1 MLLDEISKENKIFKL
16 VIDFVIL
23 IFGTYI
29 ISFGIKWV
37 TKKEQSK
44 IEKILIDEEDKR
56 VKKII
61 LDELK
66 KQPGSH
72 ALDDKL
78 IELYRMDAEK
88 NTRKAIDDEVARRV
102 RGLKK

>member
-1 MLLDEISKENKIFKL
+1 MKKLIHLAIFLPAILVMGCEKTESDIRDEVTREIMAVKEA
-16 VIDFVIL
+16 
-23 IFGTYI
+23 
-29 ISFGIKWV
+29 
-37 TKKEQSK
+37 KEK
-44 IEKILIDEEDKR
+44 EF
-56 VKKII
+56 

-72 ALDDKL
+72 TLDDKL